1 MLTMH
6 HIVPGIK
13 ALGVKAKVTKIH
25 IRIVKSGGPSS
36 ADYEVS
42 VSDTLLDRSEYLD
55 NNKSCFT

>member
-13 ALGVKAKVTKIH
+13 VLGVKAKATKIR
-25 IRIVKSGGPSS
+25 IRIVKSGGRSS

-42 VSDTLLDRSEYLD
+42 LSDTLLYRSEYLD